1 MVNQNKKVIVNTIII
16 KQKNIVKKAKEELAD
31 LDKARADLVR
41 FIGDQETILKSYE
54 ENINGKENK

>member
-1 MVNQNKKVIVNTIII
+1 MVNQNKKVIVNTIIT

-31 LDKARADLVR
+31 LDKARADLVH

>member
-1 MVNQNKKVIVNTIII
+1 MVNQNKKVIVNTIIT

>member
-1 MVNQNKKVIVNTIII
+1 MVNQNKKVIVNTIIT

-41 FIGDQETILKSYE
+41 FIGDQEVILKSYE

>member
-1 MVNQNKKVIVNTIII
+1 MVNQNKKVIVNTIIT

-54 ENINGKENK
+54 ENVNGKENK

>member
-1 MVNQNKKVIVNTIII
+1 MVNQNKKVIVNTIIT

-31 LDKARADLVR
+31 LDKARADLVC

-54 ENINGKENK
+54 ENVNGKENK

>member
-1 MVNQNKKVIVNTIII
+1 MVNQNKKVIVNTIIT
-16 KQKNIVKKAKEELAD
+16 KQKNIIKKAKEELAD

-41 FIGDQETILKSYE
+41 FIGDQEVILKSYE